1 MAKKFVCPSR
11 RTVTVTLVD
20 QRVDPHLDPEAEVD
34 PEAEADLIHDPD
46 LVADKKS
53 ISSICRS

>member
-1 MAKKFVCPSR
+1 M
-11 RTVTVTLVD
+11 TLVD

-46 LVADKKS
+46 LEADKKS